1 MRIAF
6 SKKSNDGKAG
16 ILLKV
21 LLTIF
26 ILFLMLFM
34 FMLGMYLPG
43 NNEVFKEL
51 AKKEV
56 VYLGEVSGKYS
67 QADDSIS
74 QNIKFQLYWDVWDSI
89 KKNYVNTGKIS
100 EKELFYG
107 SLQGMVESLGD
118 PYTVFMNPEKYK
130 EFNEG
135 MSGKFEGIGAE
146 VGIKDGILTIIAPL
160 DGMPAQKAGLL
171 SGDKV
176 FDIDGESTKD
186 MTLNDAVS
194 KIRGKKGTDVVLN
207 IFRKGVNETKK
218 ITITRGVIT
227 IKSVRTDFRD
237 DGIAVLKIINFND
250 NTLNDFNDAVRD
262 IESKNCKGL
271 IIDLRDNPG
280 GYLSTSVEIA
290 SEWIENGPIV
300 IESFGDHN
308 EEDNIYNAR
317 GIARL
322 KDYPTVILINQGS
335 ASASEILAGAMRDYD
350 KAIIVGSQS
359 YGKGSVQTLKTFKD
373 GSSVKITIA
382 KWLTPNRI
390 SISDKGI
397 TPDVVV
403 DYTMEDYENDR
414 TPQMDKAIEV
424 LNRIISGE
432 KISEM
437 KAEFEA
443 QASSTEEIIK

>member
-1 MRIAF
+1 MRISF
-6 SKKSNDGKAG
+6 KRKSDNKKSG
-16 ILLKV
+16 ILLNV
-21 LLTIF
+21 LLI
-26 ILFLMLFM
+26 ILVLFLMLFM
-34 FMLGMYLPG
+34 LILGMYLPG
-43 NNEVFKEL
+43 KNEVFKEL

-56 VYLGEVSGKYS
+56 VYLGKISGKYS
-67 QADDSIS
+67 QVDDSIS
-74 QNIKFQLYWDVWDSI
+74 QNIEFQLYWDVWDSI
-89 KKNYVNTGKIS
+89 KENYVNTGKIS

-107 SLQGMVESLGD
+107 SLQGMVDSLDD
-118 PYTVFMNPEKYK
+118 PYTTFMNPEKHK

-146 VGIKDGILTIIAPL
+146 IGIKNDILTIIAPL

-176 FDIDGESTKD
+176 LEVDGESTKN
-186 MTLNDAVS
+186 MTVNDAVN
-194 KIRGKKGTDVVLN
+194 KIRGKKGTDVVLTV
-207 IFRKGVNETKK
+207 FRDVIGETKK
-218 ITITRGVIT
+218 ITITRGIIT
-227 IKSVRTDFRD
+227 IKSIRTDFRD
-237 DGIAVLKIINFND
+237 DGIVILKLINFNN

-262 IESKNCKGL
+262 IKSKECKGL
-271 IIDLRDNPG
+271 IIDLRNNPG

-300 IESFGDHN
+300 IESFGDHD

-317 GIARL
+317 GVARL

-359 YGKGSVQTLKTFKD
+359 YGKGSVQTLKNFKD
-373 GSSVKITIA
+373 GSSIKITIA

-403 DYTMEDYENDR
+403 DYTMDDYENDR
-414 TPQMDKAIEV
+414 TPQMDEAVQV
-424 LNRIISGE
+424 LNKIISGD
-432 KISEM
+432 KINEM
-437 KAEFEA
+437 KIEFEK
-443 QASSTEEIIK
+443 QASSTKEAEE